1 MRVGKKLAIGS
12 GLGFG
17 FALLGFLPLILM
29 TLPNPRPVTIPGLA
43 GERIGTYVNVS
54 DSIYKLFPYA
64 TSLQE
69 FPADALTAEPSSHI
83 FLKYR
88 QLDDLDSYNLY
99 KWKGGDALP
108 VAKDTNQE
116 KTLELIPESRLEAGE
131 YFVQA
136 ARDGM
141 YGGTDYFY
149 FRVSGGD

>member
-1 MRVGKKLAIGS
+1 MRLGKKLAIGS
-12 GLGFG
+12 GVGIG

-29 TLPNPRPVTIPGLA
+29 TLPNPQPVTIPELA
-43 GERIGTYVNVS
+43 GERVGTYVNVA

-64 TSLQE
+64 ANLQE
-69 FPADALTAEPSSHI
+69 FPADALTATPSSHI
-83 FLKYR
+83 YLKYR

-99 KWKGGDALP
+99 RWDGGASLP
-108 VAKDTNQE
+108 LEKNTNE
-116 KTLELIPESRLEAGE
+116 DKTLELIPESRLEPGE